1 MGQKKYVSYRA
12 KSVSGPAVYYMGIV
26 DFLQN
31 WNTRKKFER
40 FMKIHVLRQDKQGI
54 SVMEPLPYR
63 DRFQTKMVQIFDTD
77 DPLGLFEE
85 RGGARS
91 RPTSLAHSPALE
103 GVVLNAL
110 HDAKVTSSSS
120 LPVQVPK
127 STGSVNK
134 TTASVTSQVG
144 VDKGLELVPDGVK

>member
-77 DPLGLFEE
+77 DPFGLFEE
-85 RGGARS
+85 RGGAKS
-91 RPTSLAHSPALE
+91 RPTSVAHSPALE
-103 GVVLNAL
+103 GEVLNAL
-110 HDAKVTSSSS
+110 HGSMGERQSSSSSS
-120 LPVQVPK
+120 LH
-127 STGSVNK
+127 VN
-134 TTASVTSQVG
+134 TTSSNSSLSRSSSAVMLSPTS
-144 VDKGLELVPDGVK
+144 